1 MDHHLESLQE
11 QGNQGQ
17 LAQDSS
23 RDQALG
29 PASMLTFS
37 LDFTKTP
44 RRHRNVRKISSPL
57 QVLATALVST
67 IVATDRLQTVETA
80 SLVSI
85 TSLEDRIGSHQPVK
99 TLQNHLYTTGFTSG
113 PKRTEVDL
121 VINPSLWLIV
131 RNQLL
136 DPSFHGRFVTIQAT

>member
-1 MDHHLESLQE
+1 MDRHLESLQE

-17 LAQDSS
+17 LAQASS

-29 PASMLTFS
+29 PASMQTFS

-67 IVATDRLQTVETA
+67 IVATDRPQTVETVN
-80 SLVSI
+80 LVSI
-85 TSLEDRIGSHQPVK
+85 TSLEDRAGSHQPAK

-121 VINPSLWLIV
+121 VIDPSL
-131 RNQLL
+131 
-136 DPSFHGRFVTIQAT
+136 